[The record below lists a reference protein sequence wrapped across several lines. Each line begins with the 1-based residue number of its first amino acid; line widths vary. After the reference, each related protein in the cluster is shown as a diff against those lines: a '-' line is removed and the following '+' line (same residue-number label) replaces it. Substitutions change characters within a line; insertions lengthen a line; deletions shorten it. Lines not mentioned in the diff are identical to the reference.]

1 MLLDDRFRE
10 FLETARG
17 QSACNRR
24 NYEQRLRGFLALHG
38 NQPVTAVTAADV
50 NAWHRELQ
58 KRQNHKGQCLSPAT
72 LSGYRQALKALFN
85 YCVAQG
91 DITRSPA
98 AHLAVGS
105 FASSRADK
113 LPPEEAVARVTALAW
128 QWATSSHPQRVRDG
142 LIWLLSLY
150 SGPRLG
156 EIRALLLADAQAALR
171 LGPDEYG
178 VYRMASA
185 GKTGRVSIRFAGNVA
200 EVLATWLALRPAS
213 SAPEC
218 FVTTRPSA
226 HGDTRALTRSAAA
239 HIYESLCAAAGVTPP
254 IFSHALRHRLGDQT
268 ARRFGPK
275 VAAIL
280 LNHRDWQTAA
290 TAIAFYHHPDES
302 DASLA
307 ILSGSDHNTPVASEE
322 RDELHRLFGIG
333 RR

>member
-1 MLLDDRFRE
+1 MMLDDRFGE

-38 NQPVTAVTAADV
+38 GKLAVGVTAADV

-58 KRQNHKGQCLSPAT
+58 ERRNRKGRPLAPAT
-72 LSGYRQALKALFN
+72 LAGYRQALKALFN
-85 YCVAQG
+85 YCVEVG
-91 DITRSPA
+91 DISRSPA
-98 AHLAVGS
+98 THLAVGS

-113 LPPEEAVARVTALAW
+113 VPREEDVGRVAALAW
-128 QWATSSHPQRVRDG
+128 QWSASSRPQRVRDG

-156 EIRALLLADAQAALR
+156 EIRGLLLADAQATLR
-171 LGPDEYG
+171 RGPDEYG
-178 VYRMASA
+178 VYRMAST

-200 EVLATWLALRPAS
+200 EVLAAWLALRPAS
-213 SAPEC
+213 RAPEC
-218 FVTTRPSA
+218 FVTTRPDA
-226 HGDTRALTRSAAA
+226 AGNYRALTRSAAA

-268 ARRFGPK
+268 ARQFGPK

-290 TAIAFYHHPDES
+290 TAIAFYHHPDET

-307 ILSGSDHNTPVASEE
+307 ILSGNGYGAPVPSEE
-322 RDELHRLFGIG
+322 RDELHRLFGVGG
-333 RR
+333 R